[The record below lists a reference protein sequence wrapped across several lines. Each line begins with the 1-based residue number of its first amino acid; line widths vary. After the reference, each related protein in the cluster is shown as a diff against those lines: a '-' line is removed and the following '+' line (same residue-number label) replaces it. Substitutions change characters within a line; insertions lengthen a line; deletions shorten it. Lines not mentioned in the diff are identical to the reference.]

1 MPYNLAMK
9 CTSYDECVEQYNQE
23 IRNLW
28 KPEFDNAIK
37 STENTNVKFKQFCF
51 HVKQDESPIWF
62 FGMNPSLPR
71 PLKEIFNPDNDLT
84 DNLIYDLKDEQEE
97 MHGELQYFLKAIEF
111 FENEVKNPKSVVP
124 IFHDLYPVRHTNQKE
139 FVQFIEHEE
148 NKEFREKLDE
158 ATKNLIDGIMPD
170 IIVIANA
177 KASELMQKIFFGK
190 SEPEK
195 IKLKGETKRTYKF
208 NGKKTVMIFSSMLSG
223 QRALDTYSRSRLA
236 REISETWKDRNN

>member
-1 MPYNLAMK
+1 MLTYNLAMK

-28 KPEFDNAIK
+28 KLEFDNAIK

-111 FENEVKNPKSVVP
+111 FENEVESPKSVVP
-124 IFHDLYPVRHTNQKE
+124 IFHDLYPVRHTKQKE
-139 FVQFIEHEE
+139 FVKFLED
-148 NKEFREKLDE
+148 NDDFCNSFDT

-177 KASELMQKIFFGK
+177 KASKLMQKIFFGRN
-190 SEPEK
+190 EYN
-195 IKLKGETKRTYKF
+195 GETKLTYELD
-208 NGKKTVMIFSSMLSG
+208 GKKTDMIFSSMLSG

-236 REISETWKDRNN
+236 REISETWKFRNN

>member
-1 MPYNLAMK
+1 MK

-28 KPEFDNAIK
+28 KPVFENTTIP
-37 STENTNVKFKQFCF
+37 TENTNIKFKQFCF

-62 FGMNPSLPR
+62 FGMNPSLPS
-71 PLKEIFNPDNDLT
+71 PPKEIFNPDNDLT
-84 DNLIYDLKDEQEE
+84 DNLIYDLKVEQKE

-139 FVQFIEHEE
+139 FVKFLKD
-148 NKEFREKLDE
+148 NVDFRKKLDK

-177 KASELMQKIFFGK
+177 KASELMQKIFFGE
-190 SEPEK
+190 SELEK
-195 IKLKGETKRTYKF
+195 IKLKGETKRTYRL
-208 NGKKTVMIFSSMLSG
+208 NGKKTDMIFSSMLSG
-223 QRALDTYSRSRLA
+223 QRALDTYSRTRLA
-236 REISETWKDRNN
+236 REISTTWKSQNN

>member
-1 MPYNLAMK
+1 MK

-23 IRNLW
+23 ISRLW
-28 KPEFDNAIK
+28 KLEFDNAIK
-37 STENTNVKFKQFCF
+37 STENTSVKFKQFCF

-111 FENEVKNPKSVVP
+111 FENEVESPKSVVP
-124 IFHDLYPVRHTNQKE
+124 IFHDLYPVRHTKQKE
-139 FVQFIEHEE
+139 FVKFLED
-148 NKEFREKLDE
+148 NDDFCNSLDK
-158 ATKNLIDGIMPD
+158 ATKNLIDGIMPE

-177 KASELMQKIFFGK
+177 KASELMQKIFFGD
-190 SEPEK
+190 SEAEK
-195 IKLKGETKRTYKF
+195 IKLNGETKRTYKL
-208 NGKKTVMIFSSMLSG
+208 NGKKTDMIFSSMLSG

-236 REISETWKDRNN
+236 REISKTWKDRNK

>member
-1 MPYNLAMK
+1 MK

-28 KPEFDNAIK
+28 KLEFDNAIK

-62 FGMNPSLPR
+62 FGMNPSLLDSTNEFISQTTP
-71 PLKEIFNPDNDLT
+71 PDK
-84 DNLIYDLKDEQEE
+84 NLIEKLEKEQKK
-97 MHGELQYFLKAIEF
+97 MHTQIQYFKRAKIF
-111 FENEVKNPKSVVP
+111 FEKEVKIPELRKP

-139 FVQFIEHEE
+139 FVKFLED
-148 NKEFREKLDE
+148 NDDFRKKLDE

-177 KASELMQKIFFGK
+177 KASELMQKIFFGE
-190 SEPEK
+190 SEAEK
-195 IKLKGETKRTYKF
+195 IKLKRKTKCTYRL
-208 NGKKTVMIFSSMLSG
+208 NGQKTEMIFSSMLSG
-223 QRALDTYSRSRLA
+223 QRALDTYSRTRLA
-236 REISETWKDRNN
+236 REISKTWKDRNN

>member
-1 MPYNLAMK
+1 MK
-9 CTSYDECVEQYNQE
+9 CTSYGECVEQYNQE
-23 IRNLW
+23 ISRLW
-28 KPEFDNAIK
+28 KLEFDNAIK
-37 STENTNVKFKQFCF
+37 STENTSVKFKQFCF

-111 FENEVKNPKSVVP
+111 FENEVESPKSVVP
-124 IFHDLYPVRHTNQKE
+124 IFHDLYPVRHTKQKE
-139 FVQFIEHEE
+139 FVKFLED
-148 NKEFREKLDE
+148 NDDFCNSLDK

-190 SEPEK
+190 SEAEK
-195 IKLKGETKRTYKF
+195 KKLKGKTKRTYKF
-208 NGKKTVMIFSSMLSG
+208 NGKKTDMIFSSMLSG

-236 REISETWKDRNN
+236 REISETWKFRNN

>member
-1 MPYNLAMK
+1 MNS
-9 CTSYDECVEQYNQE
+9 TSYSDSIEKYNNS
-23 IRNLW
+23 IRDLW
-28 KPEFDNAIK
+28 KLEFDNAIN

-84 DNLIYDLKDEQEE
+84 DNLIYDLKVEQEE

-158 ATKNLIDGIMPD
+158 ATKELIDGIMPD

-177 KASELMQKIFFGK
+177 KASELMQKIFFVD
-190 SEPEK
+190 SDAEK
-195 IKLKGETKRTYKF
+195 IKLNGETKRTYKF
-208 NGKKTVMIFSSMLSG
+208 NGKKTDMIFSSMLSG

-236 REISETWKDRNN
+236 KEIIETWESRNN

>member
-1 MPYNLAMK
+1 MK
-9 CTSYDECVEQYNQE
+9 CTSYGECVEQYNQE
-23 IRNLW
+23 ISRLW
-28 KPEFDNAIK
+28 KLEFDNAIK

-111 FENEVKNPKSVVP
+111 FENEVESPKSVVP

-139 FVQFIEHEE
+139 FVKFLED
-148 NKEFREKLDE
+148 NDDFCNSLDK

-190 SEPEK
+190 SEAEK
-195 IKLKGETKRTYKF
+195 KKLKGKTKRTYKF
-208 NGKKTVMIFSSMLSG
+208 NGKKTDMIFSSMLSG

-236 REISETWKDRNN
+236 REISETWKFRNN

>member
-1 MPYNLAMK
+1 MK
-9 CTSYDECVEQYNQE
+9 CTSYGECVEQYNQE
-23 IRNLW
+23 ISRLW
-28 KPEFDNAIK
+28 KLEFDNAIK
-37 STENTNVKFKQFCF
+37 STENTSVKFKQFCF

-111 FENEVKNPKSVVP
+111 FENEVESPKSVVP
-124 IFHDLYPVRHTNQKE
+124 IFHDLYPVRHTKQKE
-139 FVQFIEHEE
+139 FVKFLED
-148 NKEFREKLDE
+148 NDDFCNSFDT

-177 KASELMQKIFFGK
+177 KASKLMQKIFFGRN
-190 SEPEK
+190 EYN
-195 IKLKGETKRTYKF
+195 GETKLTYELD
-208 NGKKTVMIFSSMLSG
+208 GKKTDMIFSSMLSG